1 MRPGAY
7 RANNKKKGEAMFS
20 NARLA
25 DLWTDLIARLRA
37 IGEIVP
43 RLILR
48 LIMGWEFFESGREKL
63 NGENWFMSIQS
74 DFPVPFNIIP
84 ANISWT
90 IATWFELIGAFA
102 LWFGLG
108 TRFFAFSLLVLTFVA
123 TAAVHWPMV
132 SMWGDLL
139 KGYAISDMGH
149 GNFKLPLLFVVMLL
163 PLIFNGPGK
172 LSIDHLIAKWFG
184 ADTWPQPNGDG
195 WALAALVF
203 GIPFL
208 FLIPMLGFVLL
219 GLALLLAGFQRFVRG

>member
-1 MRPGAY
+1 MHV
-7 RANNKKKGEAMFS
+7 S
-20 NARLA
+20 VSRLV
-25 DLWTDLIARLRA
+25 DLWSDLTARLRA
-37 IGEIVP
+37 AGEVIP

-48 LIMGWEFFESGREKL
+48 LIMGWEFFEAGREKY

-84 ANISWT
+84 AQISWS
-90 IATWFELIGAFA
+90 IATWFELIGAIA
-102 LWFGLG
+102 LWVGLG

-123 TAAVHWPMV
+123 TAAVHWPDMW

-139 KGYAISDMGH
+139 KGYSISDKGH

-172 LSIDHLIAKWFG
+172 LSLDHLVAKWFG
-184 ADTWPQPNGDG
+184 AETWPQPNGDG
-195 WALAALVF
+195 YAWALAALIF

-208 FLIPMLGFVLL
+208 FLLPAFGMALL
-219 GLALLLAGFQRFVRG
+219 GTALLLAGFQRFVRG